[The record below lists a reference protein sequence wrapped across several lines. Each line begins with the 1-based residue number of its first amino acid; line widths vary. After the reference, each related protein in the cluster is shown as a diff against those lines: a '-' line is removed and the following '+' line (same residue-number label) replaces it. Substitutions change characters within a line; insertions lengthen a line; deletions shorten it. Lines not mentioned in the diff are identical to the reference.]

1 MIDSVKSNSLYNPY
15 RYSYSPFE
23 YGEPNEFRD
32 YSPLE
37 KEGTDNNSDIAKTTI
52 SAGILQLFALGLHKI
67 SEFCSTKLMQGKE
80 FTTEQNVK
88 NVAERMVKDN
98 KLKVDVGFI
107 DNNNITKYT
116 QKYGQEL
123 GRELDVVAAGKNAFY
138 ADKFK
143 LAVAPKSKPS
153 LILHELGHAINAH
166 KGKFLKLLQKSR
178 MIASAAPT
186 ALLMLDGAFRRE
198 DNKPNFIER
207 NAGILGFLSFLPTIA
222 EEGIASIRGVKAA
235 KNVLGK
241 TVNLKALKRNYFF
254 AWCTYL
260 LAGIGLGI
268 AAKQTFLQNRLEKN

>member
-1 MIDSVKSNSLYNPY
+1 MIKNINSNLSYGSYNPY
-15 RYSYSPFE
+15 YYDNYGRNSYRNYYE
-23 YGEPNEFRD
+23 IEEPQE
-32 YSPLE
+32 
-37 KEGTDNNSDIAKTTI
+37 NNQDIGNTAIK
-52 SAGILQLFALGLHKI
+52 AGVLQLFALGLHKI

-88 NVAERMVKDN
+88 TVAERMVKDN
-98 KLKVDVGFI
+98 KLKVDIGFI
-107 DNNNITKYT
+107 DNNNVTKYT
-116 QKYGQEL
+116 QKYGQAL
-123 GRELDVVAAGKNAFY
+123 GKELDVVAAGKNAFY

-186 ALLMLDGAFRRE
+186 VLLMLDGVFRRE

-241 TVNLKALKRNYFF
+241 TVNIKALKRNYFF

-268 AAKQTFLQNRLEKN
+268 AAKLSFVQNRLERN